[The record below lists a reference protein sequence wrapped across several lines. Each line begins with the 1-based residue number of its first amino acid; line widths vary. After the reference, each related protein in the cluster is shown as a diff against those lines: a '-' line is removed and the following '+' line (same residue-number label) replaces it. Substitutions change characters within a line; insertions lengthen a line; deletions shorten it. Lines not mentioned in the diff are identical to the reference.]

1 MGRVTSYRIV
11 QDNEDVETRDD
22 LLDAMRRARRL
33 AEAKGKS
40 YEIRDARDYV
50 LAVILA
56 SGLDTKGM
64 MPRAVRHNAKLT
76 LAEME
81 AQPRARRCA
90 RGGEHDWRT
99 VQMTNGARYTCAK
112 CNVLGYR
119 LSHAIDRVVEHR
131 CVTCGKPATVER
143 KKNVPR
149 YRWSCDAH
157 ALD

>member
-11 QDNEDVETRDD
+11 HEGEDVEVKRE

-33 AEAKGKS
+33 ATMRVQN
-40 YEIRDARDYV
+40 YEIRDDRDYV
-50 LAVILA
+50 LAVVLA
-56 SGLDTKGM
+56 TGLDTKGL

-90 RGGEHDWRT
+90 RGGEHDWHSLKL
-99 VQMTNGARYTCAK
+99 TNGVRFACAK

-119 LSHAIDRVVEHR
+119 PSHAVDRVVEHR

-143 KKNVPR
+143 QKNVPR